1 VSKANPL
8 IAVVDDEPPVRTML
22 RRALRLADY
31 EVATFA
37 GGEEFL
43 AALPMLQ
50 PACVILDIR
59 MPVLSGFDVERR
71 MREMNLRPPLILI
84 TASDDA
90 AIDRSAAAAGAI
102 CLLRKPFSTDA
113 LLAAVREALGLSCS
127 ALNQSPVPERFRCR

>member
-1 VSKANPL
+1 LVSKTHPL

-22 RRALRLADY
+22 RRALQLADY

-43 AALPMLQ
+43 AALLTVR

-59 MPVLSGFDVERR
+59 MPVLSGFDIEKR
-71 MREMNLRPPLILI
+71 MRAMNLRIPLILI

-90 AIDRSAAAAGAI
+90 TIDRSAAAAGAM

-113 LLAAVREALGLSCS
+113 LLAAVRQALGAEL
-127 ALNQSPVPERFRCR
+127 LGT

>member
-1 VSKANPL
+1 MSKANPL

-90 AIDRSAAAAGAI
+90 TIDRSGAAAGAI

-113 LLAAVREALGLSCS
+113 LLAAVREALGAEL
-127 ALNQSPVPERFRCR
+127 LGT

>member
-1 VSKANPL
+1 MSKANPL

-90 AIDRSAAAAGAI
+90 TIDRSAAAAGAI

-113 LLAAVREALGLSCS
+113 LLAAVREALGAEL
-127 ALNQSPVPERFRCR
+127 LGT

>member
-1 VSKANPL
+1 MAGDNVPAVSQANPL

-37 GGEEFL
+37 GGEAFL
-43 AALPMLQ
+43 AALPTLQ

-59 MPVLSGFDVERR
+59 MPVLSGLDVARR
-71 MREMNLRPPLILI
+71 MREMNVLSPLILI

-90 AIDRSAAAAGAI
+90 TIDRSAAAAGAI
-102 CLLRKPFSTDA
+102 RLLRKPFSTDA
-113 LLAAVREALGLSCS
+113 LLAAVREALGAEL
-127 ALNQSPVPERFRCR
+127 LGT